1 MLRQHKGLCCDMALR
16 HRHLAHAHSPGASLL
31 QDEERL
37 WTELI
42 DKYDASM
49 APWRADIVGRA
60 YGNRGNARSRQGKMD
75 AALVDYNRAIQ
86 ICPWSV
92 DPVLNRCAAV
102 GSLLVQC
109 CCATTSHRCARTAA
123 REKRTSLCHK
133 AVYIG
138 WQRHARPMAQSADS
152 RLLLSQGSLV

>member
-1 MLRQHKGLCCDMALR
+1 MYCFVAKTGVDTEAQALCYAEEDGAGSHDMASGGRGYWACLC
-16 HRHLAHAHSPGASLL
+16 SPEGSLL

-42 DKYDASM
+42 NKYDGST

-75 AALVDYNRAIQ
+75 IALVDYNRAIQ

-92 DPVLNRCAAV
+92 DPVLNRFA
-102 GSLLVQC
+102 
-109 CCATTSHRCARTAA
+109 
-123 REKRTSLCHK
+123 
-133 AVYIG
+133 
-138 WQRHARPMAQSADS
+138 ADS
-152 RLLLSQGSLV
+152 TSSVLCY